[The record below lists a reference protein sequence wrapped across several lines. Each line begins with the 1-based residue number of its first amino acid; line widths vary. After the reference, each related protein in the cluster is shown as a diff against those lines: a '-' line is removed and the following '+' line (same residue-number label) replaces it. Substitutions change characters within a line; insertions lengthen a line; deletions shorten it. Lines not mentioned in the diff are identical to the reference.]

1 MEHIFVHGLGQDSK
15 SWDYLIKKLNLVD
28 DINTPDLSKIVLNKE
43 LNYQNLYNSFYDI
56 CEERKEQVHLC
67 GLSLGAILCMNYAIE
82 NPERVASLILI
93 APQYKI
99 PKMLFKIQNVIFKL
113 MPKSM
118 FANMGFSKKDTLSLT
133 KSMTNLNFTK
143 GLESINCPT
152 LILCGEKDS
161 ANLKASRELVKLI
174 PQSKFFTVSDS
185 KHEVNIDNPDSLA
198 MFINEFHDQI

>member
-28 DINTPDLSKIVLNKE
+28 DISTPDLSKIVLNKE

-99 PKMLFKIQNVIFKL
+99 PKMLFKIQNAIFKL

>member
-28 DINTPDLSKIVLNKE
+28 DISTPDLSKIVLNKE

-118 FANMGFSKKDTLSLT
+118 FAKMGFSKKDTLSLT
-133 KSMTNLNFTK
+133 KSMTNLDFTK
-143 GLESINCPT
+143 GLGSINCPI

-185 KHEVNIDNPDSLA
+185 KHEVNIDNPNSLA
-198 MFINEFHDQI
+198 LLINEFYNEI

>member
-1 MEHIFVHGLGQDSK
+1 
-15 SWDYLIKKLNLVD
+15 
-28 DINTPDLSKIVLNKE
+28 
-43 LNYQNLYNSFYDI
+43 
-56 CEERKEQVHLC
+56 
-67 GLSLGAILCMNYAIE
+67 MNYAIE

>member
-28 DINTPDLSKIVLNKE
+28 DISTPDLSKIVLNKE

>member
-15 SWDYLIKKLNLVD
+15 SWDYLIKKLNLVN
-28 DINTPDLSKIVLNKE
+28 DISTPDLSKIVLNKE

-99 PKMLFKIQNVIFKL
+99 PKMLFKIQNAIFKL